1 MYKIAHISDIHL
13 SYDDKNKFGEKLV
26 ELLKDI
32 QGREC
37 DHIIITGD
45 LVDNPDEES
54 FQYLREIISH
64 FELLK
69 SNKLSV
75 IPGNH
80 DIFGG
85 APQGMNFFTFPTICK
100 KVVYRENEEL
110 FVNAFRESFPEN
122 SSFPYMKILGN
133 IALIGINSVDK
144 WSQDKNVEGSNGRV
158 GRKALSE
165 VKDMLNSVET
175 KDKYKIILIHHYF
188 NDLDDDEGYP
198 LHNLWLKSIDWKMK
212 IYDKKKLT
220 TFFKKNKI
228 NLVLHGHSHINQI
241 YNIKGVTYLNSSAAV
256 CPITDDHLRK
266 YNIISVPAENQKG
279 ESISIE
285 TIIL

>member
-13 SYDDKNKFGEKLV
+13 SYDDKNRFGEKLV
-26 ELLKDI
+26 EVLKDI

-45 LVDNPDEES
+45 LVDNPEAEN

-64 FELLK
+64 FELLN
-69 SNKLSV
+69 SDKLSV

-100 KVVYRENEEL
+100 EVVYKENEDL
-110 FVNAFRESFPEN
+110 FVESFRESFPEKTT
-122 SSFPYMKILGN
+122 FPYLKILGN
-133 IALIGINSVDK
+133 IALIGVNSVDK

-158 GRKALSE
+158 TKEEL
-165 VKDMLNSVET
+165 KDLKDILNSVET
-175 KDKYKIILIHHYF
+175 KGKYKIIMIHHYF
-188 NDLDDDEGYP
+188 NELEDDEGYP
-198 LHNLWLKSIDWKMK
+198 LHNLWLRSIDWKMK
-212 IYDKKKLT
+212 IYGKKKLT
-220 TFFKKNKI
+220 SFFKRHKVNM
-228 NLVLHGHSHINQI
+228 VLHGHSHINQI

-256 CPITDDHLRK
+256 SPITDDHQRK
-266 YNIISVPAENQKG
+266 YNIISVPEETENS